1 MNPNQSPNHPIFPSV
16 GLRRWFSHDKQKKRK
31 NMTLEN
37 AKRDGARHDYTMAS
51 PAFNERVHLITN
63 RDPWGRYASL
73 MVGCYGVRIER
84 RQVAKMLRHCRRIER
99 SNGKA
104 AA

>member
-1 MNPNQSPNHPIFPSV
+1 
-16 GLRRWFSHDKQKKRK
+16 
-31 NMTLEN
+31 MTLEKT
-37 AKRDGARHDYTMAS
+37 KRDGARHDYQMAS

-63 RDPWGRYASL
+63 RDPWGAYASL
-73 MVGCYGVRIER
+73 MVGCYGVSIER
-84 RQVAKMLRHCRRIER
+84 REVAKMLRHCRRIER